1 MSKNFKHYQ
10 ALDELVTNAL
20 LALYCTMSQKGGFW
34 TPQRRNEQLVKFI
47 KPKLKKVQFA
57 TCKNEIRTM
66 MNIGRRA
73 TGNLEQKLW
82 EVNAMNLTYR
92 ARLTPADE
100 LYIMLNAL
108 YEQHQFPSMLEN
120 AEEAMEIDTLYMSEK
135 SVENGFDADNNQI
148 KPLTV
153 AVKTQRLDTLI
164 QAVQANGVYRVDI
177 DSVDEQQVNH
187 LLLHRI
193 SNPSVNEGVTRSQ
206 APSLDTANSHDETFA

>member
-1 MSKNFKHYQ
+1 MGKNFKHYQ
-10 ALDELVTNAL
+10 ALDGLVTSAL

-34 TPQRRNEQLVKFI
+34 TTQRRNEQLVKFI
-47 KPKLKKVQFA
+47 KPTLKKVQFA
-57 TCKNEIRTM
+57 TCKNEIRAM
-66 MNIGRRA
+66 IGIGRRA

-82 EVNAMNLTYR
+82 EVNAMNLAYR
-92 ARLTPADE
+92 ARFTPADE

-108 YEQHQFPSMLEN
+108 YEQHQFSSMLEN
-120 AEEAMEIDTLYMSEK
+120 AEEAMEIDTLYMK
-135 SVENGFDADNNQI
+135 AKGVENGFDADNNQI

-193 SNPSVNEGVTRSQ
+193 SSPPANEGITRSQ
-206 APSLDTANSHDETFA
+206 APSLDTVNGHDETFA

>member
-1 MSKNFKHYQ
+1 
-10 ALDELVTNAL
+10 
-20 LALYCTMSQKGGFW
+20 
-34 TPQRRNEQLVKFI
+34 
-47 KPKLKKVQFA
+47 
-57 TCKNEIRTM
+57 M